1 MQTQAKVWAISPG
14 RHHAFLF
21 FPFFATLILFASG
34 CATVKNMLVK
44 EEPVQTQEIVIQSS
58 PSYGVVTQVT
68 SAAMKDKEIR
78 LGDIAIT
85 VDIDDGPVIVVIQ
98 PEDDIY
104 KTGDRVRIV
113 RDGQGLVRA
122 QIL

>member
-1 MQTQAKVWAISPG
+1 MRMHIKARAAISA
-14 RHHAFLF
+14 RHHGLLF
-21 FPFFATLILFASG
+21 FPLLVALVLAAPG
-34 CATVKNMLVK
+34 CALFNGTATEDEK
-44 EEPVQTQEIVIQSS
+44 PAQEILVQAP

-68 SAAMKDKEIR
+68 AATMKDREIR

-85 VDIDDGPVIVVIQ
+85 VDLDDGSVVVVIQ

-104 KTGDRVRIV
+104 KTGDRVRVI
-113 RDGQGLVRA
+113 RDGQGLVRV

>member
-1 MQTQAKVWAISPG
+1 MKTQAKVRAISPG
-14 RHHAFLF
+14 RHYAPLF
-21 FPFFATLILFASG
+21 FPLLAALIFFVSG

-44 EEPVQTQEIVIQSS
+44 EEPVQTQEIVVQNSS
-58 PSYGVVTQVT
+58 SYGVVTQVT

-78 LGDIAIT
+78 SGDIAIT
-85 VDIDDGPVIVVIQ
+85 VDLDDGPVIVVIQ